1 MAVYLAGSS
10 LTAAHQGQNLTP
22 PEPSNLMLN
31 LLGKPIVLPYFH
43 ALPQRITTLNLL
55 TDLLLA
61 HIQAA
66 AQQAGWSAAQLSD
79 TPIFLASTAY
89 SISIHEQEDKQSG
102 HYNLD
107 RTAQLLRQ
115 HLGNPNIYS
124 IATACTSAAQAIVQA
139 AAQMENG
146 LAQRAIV
153 VGFECANRY
162 TPSHFH
168 AMQLL
173 AEAPPYRPL
182 HQANGIILGEACAAL
197 ALSAQPVSGSLKL
210 HAFQTRSDTRSFTN
224 TDAAELEAL
233 IDSILGR
240 AALTAN
246 DINCVKTHAAGGTGD
261 ADELALLQRRFAHSR
276 HLALKAYT
284 GHTLGAT
291 AAAETA
297 WYARA
302 LSQKTLP
309 AEICLH
315 YYAGFGGSMAG
326 WVSEMQT

>member
-10 LTAAHQGQNLTP
+10 LTAAHHGQNPTP
-22 PEPSNLMLN
+22 PVPSAIELN
-31 LLGKPIVLPYFH
+31 LLGNTVTLPYFH
-43 ALPQRITTLNLL
+43 ALPQRITDQTRLTKLLL
-55 TDLLLA
+55 T

-66 AQQAGWSAAQLSD
+66 AENARWPAEYLSD

-89 SISIHEQEDKQSG
+89 SISIYEQHTTHNGNYS
-102 HYNLD
+102 LD
-107 RTAQLLRQ
+107 ITAQGLREQ
-115 HLGNPNIYS
+115 LNNPQIYS

-173 AEAPPYRPL
+173 AEAAPYRPL
-182 HQANGIILGEACAAL
+182 YQTNGIILGEACAAL

-210 HAFQTRSDTRSFTN
+210 HSFQSRSDTRSFTD
-224 TDAAELEAL
+224 TDAAELDTLAN
-233 IDSILGR
+233 SILQH
-240 AALTAN
+240 AQLADT
-246 DINCVKTHAAGGTGD
+246 DIACVKAHAAGGRGD
-261 ADELALLQRRFAHSR
+261 ADEYTWLQQRFGHSR

-291 AAAETA
+291 AAVETA
-297 WYARA
+297 WYAKA
-302 LSQKTLP
+302 LAQKILP
-309 AEICLH
+309 QERTLH
-315 YYAGFGGSMAG
+315 YFAGFGGSMAG
-326 WVSEMQT
+326 WISEIQA